1 MRDPGN
7 RARGLGVARL
17 MLVVLAAGFWLA
29 PAVDADDAF
38 DKLLSDLQIT
48 PLGDQAPPPFTL
60 ESVDGKRVSLA
71 GLRGRVV
78 LLYFWEAG

>member
-1 MRDPGN
+1 MRRPGEP
-7 RARGLGVARL
+7 ARRHRVGRL
-17 MLVVLAAGFWLA
+17 LFVILAAGFSLS
-29 PAVDADDAF
+29 PAVAADDVL

-71 GLRGRVV
+71 GLRGRAA

>member
-1 MRDPGN
+1 MKRPGE
-7 RARGLGVARL
+7 RARRL
-17 MLVVLAAGFWLA
+17 RVGRLVCVILAATLSLS
-29 PAVDADDAF
+29 PAAGADEALDR
-38 DKLLSDLQIT
+38 LLSDLQIT

-71 GLRGRVV
+71 GLRGRAA

>member
-1 MRDPGN
+1 MRLPEEP
-7 RARGLGVARL
+7 ARRL
-17 MLVVLAAGFWLA
+17 RVGRLLFVILAAGLSLS
-29 PAVDADDAF
+29 PAVAADDVL

-60 ESVDGKRVSLA
+60 ESVDGKRISLA
-71 GLRGRVV
+71 GLRGRAA

>member
-1 MRDPGN
+1 MRGSGN
-7 RARGLGVARL
+7 RARGLGVVRL
-17 MLVVLAAGFWLA
+17 MLVIMAAGFWLA
-29 PAVDADDAF
+29 PAVDADDAL
-38 DKLLSDLQIT
+38 DTLLSELQIT

>member
-1 MRDPGN
+1 MRTPGE
-7 RARGLGVARL
+7 RASRL
-17 MLVVLAAGFWLA
+17 RVGRLLFVILAAGLSLS
-29 PAVDADDAF
+29 PAAADDGV

-71 GLRGRVV
+71 GLRGRAA

>member
-1 MRDPGN
+1 MRGSGN
-7 RARGLGVARL
+7 RARGLGVVRL
-17 MLVVLAAGFWLA
+17 MLVIMAAGFWLA
-29 PAVDADDAF
+29 PAVDADDAL
-38 DKLLSDLQIT
+38 DKLLSELQIT

-60 ESVDGKRVSLA
+60 ESVDGKRVSLT